1 MPTILTLET
10 LGSLLLSV
18 ALGAIIGIEREKA
31 HRPTGLRTHMLVCL
45 GAYLFTLMSSQF
57 GEAQSAQVAAG
68 IIAGIGFIGAGTK

>member
-1 MPTILTLET
+1 
-10 LGSLLLSV
+10 
-18 ALGAIIGIEREKA
+18 
-31 HRPTGLRTHMLVCL
+31 MLVCL